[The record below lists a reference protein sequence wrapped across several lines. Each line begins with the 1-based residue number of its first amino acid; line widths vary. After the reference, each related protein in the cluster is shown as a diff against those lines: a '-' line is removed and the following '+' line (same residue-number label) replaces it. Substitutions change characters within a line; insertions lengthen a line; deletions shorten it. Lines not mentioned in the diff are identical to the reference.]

1 MVFIKRL
8 IEYLIDYY
16 YKKITPAKKN
26 GVILP
31 VSVISSCFLQ
41 PDKTTQ

>member
-31 VSVISSCFLQ
+31 VAVISSCFS
-41 PDKTTQ
+41 PSEKTT